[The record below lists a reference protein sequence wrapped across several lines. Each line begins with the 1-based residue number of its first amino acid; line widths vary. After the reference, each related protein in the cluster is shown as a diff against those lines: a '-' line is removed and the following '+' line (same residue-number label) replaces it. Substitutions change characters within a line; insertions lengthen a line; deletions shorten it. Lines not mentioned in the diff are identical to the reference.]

1 MKVGWLC
8 TAGPAPHRQETAP
21 THPHFCLSGS
31 QPVPRNTSDPD
42 DPRPP
47 RCRQLPT
54 HAGPRYPARC
64 SASGSLCNTPAPTRA
79 PPPPEEA
86 HSVLKKP
93 VYTAALGG
101 GVCRTGK
108 KEGAGAGAQQGWG
121 PPVGHQPGHAGLQ
134 GMGQG
139 VRGCPSPSGQQV
151 APEGTGSG
159 RRPGSGLLSPG
170 LELGPLVA
178 L

>member
-1 MKVGWLC
+1 MI
-8 TAGPAPHRQETAP
+8 PAPHGAGSCPPTLARGTQPAAVRQDPYVTLR
-21 THPHFCLSGS
+21 HPR
-31 QPVPRNTSDPD
+31 V
-42 DPRPP
+42 
-47 RCRQLPT
+47 
-54 HAGPRYPARC
+54 
-64 SASGSLCNTPAPTRA
+64 

-134 GMGQG
+134 GTGQG